1 MDIRCEEINPL
12 NIAEKHSCQ
21 SRLEGD
27 WIIWTCPK
35 CEGYE
40 RRLNWRTGEMKGKRS
55 PAHAAL
61 HYGMNLTQGISP
73 RLADFL
79 N

>member
-1 MDIRCEEINPL
+1 MDIYFKEL
-12 NIAEKHSCQ
+12 NKEKDSNKHSCE

-27 WIIWTCPK
+27 WIIWTCRE

-40 RRLNWRTGEMKGKRS
+40 RKLNWRTGEMRAKRT
-55 PAHAAL
+55 PTTAE
-61 HYGMNLTQGISP
+61 HYGMNLTTGISP
-73 RLADFL
+73 RLVDFL

>member
-1 MDIRCEEINPL
+1 MDILIQESPASVHTEN
-12 NIAEKHSCQ
+12 HSCE
-21 SRLEGD
+21 SHLRGD
-27 WIIWTCPK
+27 WIIWTCPE

-40 RRLNWRTGEMKGKRS
+40 RRLNWRTGEMKAKKA
-55 PAHAAL
+55 PTQAH

-73 RLADFL
+73 RLAEFL